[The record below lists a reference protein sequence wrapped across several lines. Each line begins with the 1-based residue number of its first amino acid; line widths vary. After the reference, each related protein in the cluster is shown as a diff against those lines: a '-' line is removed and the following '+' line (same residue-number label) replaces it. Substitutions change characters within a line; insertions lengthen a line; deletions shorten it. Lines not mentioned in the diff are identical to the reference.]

1 MHRTWVESRAVKV
14 EKLIEDARK
23 TILRAKENLSWTG
36 DERDQARQ
44 FLELA
49 LGRKPRA
56 NEEIPPPAQRR
67 FHRLVERR
75 ASGEPVP
82 YILGWTEFRDLRLKI
97 GPGAF
102 VPRATSEFLAEQAIR
117 RLRRRARPV
126 AVDLATGIG
135 PIPLSIA
142 HALPRAEV
150 HGTDISAAPLK
161 QARAN
166 ARALG
171 LNVRFHQ
178 GSLFEPLPASLRGRV
193 DTVTI
198 HPPYVAGHEV
208 EELPSELR
216 NYEPAESL
224 TDNSKDGTYLAGIAA
239 DEGHEW
245 LRPGGWLLIEVGSY
259 LARTVKSLMTK
270 AGYEDVRSTE
280 GPLGYTRVIVGR
292 SNQA

>member
-1 MHRTWVESRAVKV
+1 VKV
-14 EKLIEDARK
+14 EELIEGARK
-23 TILRAKENLSWTG
+23 TILRSKDNLSWTG

-44 FLELA
+44 FLEKI
-49 LGRKPRA
+49 LGRKPKKG
-56 NEEIPPPAQRR
+56 EDVPPHVQRR
-67 FHRLVERR
+67 FHALVERR

-102 VPRATSEFLAEQAIR
+102 VPRATSEYLAEQAIR
-117 RLRRRARPV
+117 RLRRRPRPV

-142 HALPRAEV
+142 SALPRAEV
-150 HGTDISAAPLK
+150 HGTDISAAPLR
-161 QARAN
+161 QGRAN

-171 LNVRFHQ
+171 LRVSFHL

-198 HPPYVAGHEV
+198 HPPYIAAHEV

-216 NYEPAESL
+216 DFEPAESL
-224 TDNSKDGTYLAGIAA
+224 TDNSKDGTYLARVVAKEA
-239 DEGHEW
+239 HEW
-245 LRPGGWLLIEVGSY
+245 LRPGGWLLVEVGSY
-259 LARTVKSLMTK
+259 LARALKSLMLRAK
-270 AGYEDVRSTE
+270 YEDVRSTE

-292 SNQA
+292 HQA

>member
-1 MHRTWVESRAVKV
+1 MKAEQ
-14 EKLIEDARK
+14 LIEDARK

-49 LGRKPRA
+49 LGRAPKPHEDVPA
-56 NEEIPPPAQRR
+56 PAQRK

-75 ASGEPVP
+75 ANGEPVP

-150 HGTDISAAPLK
+150 HGTDISAPPLR

-171 LNVRFHQ
+171 LRVEFHL
-178 GSLFEPLPASLRGRV
+178 GSLFEPLPPSLRARV

-198 HPPYVAGHEV
+198 HPPYVAAHEV

-216 NYEPAESL
+216 NYEPEESL
-224 TDNSKDGTYLAGIAA
+224 TDNSKDGTYLAGIVAEQA
-239 DEGHEW
+239 HDW

-270 AGYEDVRSTE
+270 AGYADVRSTE
-280 GPLGYTRVIVGR
+280 GPLGYTRVLVGR
-292 SNQA
+292 SSRA

>member
-1 MHRTWVESRAVKV
+1 MKV
-14 EKLIEDARK
+14 EQLIEDARK

-49 LGRKPRA
+49 LGRAPRA
-56 NEEIPPPAQRR
+56 NEEVPAPAQRR

-142 HALPRAEV
+142 HALPGAEV
-150 HGTDISAAPLK
+150 HGTDISAAPLR
-161 QARAN
+161 QTRAN

-171 LNVRFHQ
+171 LNVQFHL
-178 GSLFEPLPASLRGRV
+178 GSLFDPLPASLRGRV

-198 HPPYVAGHEV
+198 HPPYVAAHEV
-208 EELPSELR
+208 DELPSELK

-224 TDNSKDGTYLAGIAA
+224 TDKSKDGTYLARIVA
-239 DEGHEW
+239 EQGHDW

-259 LARTVKSLMTK
+259 LARAMKSLMTK
-270 AGYEDVRSTE
+270 AGYTDVKSTE
-280 GPLGYTRVIVGR
+280 GPLGYTRVLVGR
-292 SNQA
+292 STQA

>member
-1 MHRTWVESRAVKV
+1 MKV
-14 EKLIEDARK
+14 EKLLEDARK
-23 TILRAKENLSWTG
+23 TILRSKDNLSWTG

-44 FLELA
+44 FLEMA

-56 NEEIPPPAQRR
+56 NEEISPPAQRR

-75 ASGEPVP
+75 ASGEPIP
-82 YILGWTEFRDLRLKI
+82 YIVGWTEFRDLRLKI

-150 HGTDISAAPLK
+150 HGTDIAAAPLR

-166 ARALG
+166 AGALG
-171 LNVRFHQ
+171 LNVQFHP
-178 GSLFEPLPASLRGRV
+178 GSLFEPLPPSRRCRV
-193 DTVTI
+193 D
-198 HPPYVAGHEV
+198 
-208 EELPSELR
+208 
-216 NYEPAESL
+216 
-224 TDNSKDGTYLAGIAA
+224 K
-239 DEGHEW
+239 
-245 LRPGGWLLIEVGSY
+245 
-259 LARTVKSLMTK
+259 
-270 AGYEDVRSTE
+270 VRVHA
-280 GPLGYTRVIVGR
+280 P
-292 SNQA
+292 

>member
-1 MHRTWVESRAVKV
+1 MNVEQ
-14 EKLIEDARK
+14 LIEHGRK
-23 TILRAKENLSWTG
+23 TILRSKENLSWVG

-49 LGRKPRA
+49 LGRKPKA
-56 NEEIPPPAQRR
+56 KEEVPARAQRR
-67 FHRLVERR
+67 FHQLVERR
-75 ASGEPVP
+75 ASGEPIP
-82 YILGWTEFRDLRLKI
+82 YILGWTEFRDLKLKI

-117 RLRRRARPV
+117 RLRRRRRPV

-142 HALPRAEV
+142 HALRNAEV
-150 HGTDISAAPLK
+150 HGCDISAAPLR

-166 ARALG
+166 AKLLG
-171 LNVRFHQ
+171 LKVQFHQ
-178 GSLFEPLPASLRGRV
+178 GSLFDPLPSNLRGRV

-208 EELPSELR
+208 EDLPAELK
-216 NYEPAESL
+216 NYEPKESL
-224 TDNSKDGTYLAGIAA
+224 TDKSKDGTYLARIVA
-239 DEGHEW
+239 DQAHDW

-259 LARTVKSLMTK
+259 LARTIKSLMVK

-292 SNQA
+292 RPA

>member
-1 MHRTWVESRAVKV
+1 M
-14 EKLIEDARK
+14 
-23 TILRAKENLSWTG
+23 
-36 DERDQARQ
+36 
-44 FLELA
+44 
-49 LGRKPRA
+49 
-56 NEEIPPPAQRR
+56 
-67 FHRLVERR
+67 
-75 ASGEPVP
+75 
-82 YILGWTEFRDLRLKI
+82 
-97 GPGAF
+97 
-102 VPRATSEFLAEQAIR
+102 
-117 RLRRRARPV
+117 

-142 HALPRAEV
+142 HALRRAEV
-150 HGTDISAAPLK
+150 HGTDISPAPLR

-166 ARALG
+166 ARALR
-171 LNVRFHQ
+171 LKVQFHQ

-239 DEGHEW
+239 DQGHEW

-292 SNQA
+292 SSGS

>member
-1 MHRTWVESRAVKV
+1 MKV
-14 EKLIEDARK
+14 EQLIEDARK

-49 LGRKPRA
+49 LGRAPKA
-56 NEEIPPPAQRR
+56 NEEVPAPAQRR

-117 RLRRRARPV
+117 RLRRRGRPV

-142 HALPRAEV
+142 YSLPKAEV
-150 HGTDISAAPLK
+150 HGTDISAAPLR

-171 LNVRFHQ
+171 LNVRFHL
-178 GSLFEPLPASLRGRV
+178 GSLFDPLPASLRGRV

-198 HPPYVAGHEV
+198 HPPYVAAHEV
-208 EELPSELR
+208 DELPSELK

-224 TDNSKDGTYLAGIAA
+224 TDKSKDGTYLAGIVA
-239 DEGHEW
+239 EQGHDW

-259 LARTVKSLMTK
+259 LARALKSLMNK
-270 AGYEDVRSTE
+270 AGYVDVKSTE

-292 SNQA
+292 STQA

>member
-1 MHRTWVESRAVKV
+1 VNAKQ
-14 EKLIEDARK
+14 LIEDARR
-23 TILRAKENLSWTG
+23 TILRSKENLSWTG

-44 FLELA
+44 FLEMA
-49 LGRKPRA
+49 LGRTPKP
-56 NEEIPPPAQRR
+56 NEEVPLKAQRR
-67 FHRLVERR
+67 FHRLIERR

-150 HGTDISAAPLK
+150 HGTDISAPPLR

-171 LNVRFHQ
+171 LRVSFHQ
-178 GSLFEPLPASLRGRV
+178 GSLFDPLPSSLRGRV

-198 HPPYVAGHEV
+198 HPPYVAKHEV

-216 NYEPAESL
+216 NYEPPESL
-224 TDNSKDGTYLAGIAA
+224 TDNSKDGTYLARIVA
-239 DEGHEW
+239 DQGHDW

-259 LARTVKSLMTK
+259 LARPIKSLMVK
-270 AGYEDVRSTE
+270 AGYSDVRSTE

-292 SNQA
+292 SNPA

>member
-1 MHRTWVESRAVKV
+1 VKV
-14 EKLIEDARK
+14 EQLIEDARK
-23 TILRAKENLSWTG
+23 TILRSKENLSWVG

-56 NEEIPPPAQRR
+56 KEEVPAPAQRR
-67 FHRLVERR
+67 FHKLVERR
-75 ASGEPVP
+75 ASGEPIP

-117 RLRRRARPV
+117 RLRRRPKPV
-126 AVDLATGIG
+126 ALDLATGIG

-142 HALPRAEV
+142 HALRNAEV
-150 HGTDISAAPLK
+150 HGSDISAAPLR

-166 ARALG
+166 ARTLG
-171 LNVRFHQ
+171 LKVQFHQ
-178 GSLFEPLPASLRGRV
+178 GSLFDPLPSHLRGRV

-198 HPPYVAGHEV
+198 HPPYVAAHEV
-208 EELPSELR
+208 EELPSELK

-224 TDNSKDGTYLAGIAA
+224 TDNSKDGTYLARIVA
-239 DEGHEW
+239 DQAHDW

-259 LARTVKSLMTK
+259 LARAVKSLMVE
-270 AGYEDVRSTE
+270 AGYDDVRSTE

-292 SNQA
+292 RPA

>member
-1 MHRTWVESRAVKV
+1 VKV
-14 EKLIEDARK
+14 EQLIEDARK
-23 TILRAKENLSWTG
+23 KILRSKDNLSWTG

-44 FLELA
+44 FLELV

-56 NEEIPPPAQRR
+56 KEDVPPRAQRR
-67 FHRLVERR
+67 FHQLVERR
-75 ASGEPVP
+75 ASGEPIP

-142 HALPRAEV
+142 HALPKAEV
-150 HGTDISAAPLK
+150 HGSDISAAPLR

-171 LNVRFHQ
+171 LNVQFHL
-178 GSLFEPLPASLRGRV
+178 GNLFDPLPSNLRCRV

-198 HPPYVAGHEV
+198 HPPYVAAHEV
-208 EELPSELR
+208 EDLPSELK

-224 TDNSKDGTYLAGIAA
+224 TDKSKDGTYLARIVA
-239 DEGHEW
+239 EQGHDW

-259 LARTVKSLMTK
+259 LARTIKSLMLK
-270 AGYEDVRSTE
+270 EGYEDVRSTE

-292 SNQA
+292 RPA

>member
-1 MHRTWVESRAVKV
+1 MKV
-14 EKLIEDARK
+14 EQLIEDARK

-49 LGRKPRA
+49 LGRAPRA
-56 NEEIPPPAQRR
+56 NEEVPAPARRR

-117 RLRRRARPV
+117 RLRRRGRPV

-142 HALPRAEV
+142 HALPKAEV
-150 HGTDISAAPLK
+150 HGTDISAAPLR

-171 LNVRFHQ
+171 LNVRFHL
-178 GSLFEPLPASLRGRV
+178 GSLFDPLPASLRGRV

-198 HPPYVAGHEV
+198 HPPYVAAHEV
-208 EELPSELR
+208 DELPSELK

-224 TDNSKDGTYLAGIAA
+224 TDKSKDGTYLAGIVA
-239 DEGHEW
+239 EQGHDW

-259 LARTVKSLMTK
+259 LARALKSLMTK
-270 AGYEDVRSTE
+270 AGYVDVKSTE

-292 SNQA
+292 STQA

>member
-1 MHRTWVESRAVKV
+1 VKV
-14 EKLIEDARK
+14 EQLIEDARK
-23 TILRAKENLSWTG
+23 TILRSKENLSWVG

-49 LGRKPRA
+49 LGRKPKPR
-56 NEEIPPPAQRR
+56 EDVPLRAQRR
-67 FHRLVERR
+67 FHQLVERR
-75 ASGEPVP
+75 ASGEPIP

-117 RLRRRARPV
+117 RLRRRPKPV
-126 AVDLATGIG
+126 AIDLATGIG

-142 HALPRAEV
+142 HALPNAEV
-150 HGTDISAAPLK
+150 HGSDISAAPLR

-171 LNVRFHQ
+171 LKVQFHQ
-178 GSLFEPLPASLRGRV
+178 GSLFEPLPPHLRGRA

-198 HPPYVAGHEV
+198 HPPYVAAHEV
-208 EELPSELR
+208 DELPSELK

-224 TDNSKDGTYLAGIAA
+224 TDNSKDGTYLARIVA
-239 DEGHEW
+239 DQAHDW

-259 LARTVKSLMTK
+259 LARAVKSLMVK
-270 AGYEDVRSTE
+270 SGYEDVRSTE

-292 SNQA
+292 RPA

>member
-1 MHRTWVESRAVKV
+1 MCGNLCRIARVKA
-14 EKLIEDARK
+14 EQLIEDGRRTIYRAR
-23 TILRAKENLSWTG
+23 ENLSWTG

-44 FLELA
+44 FLEMV
-49 LGRKPRA
+49 LGHKPRA
-56 NEEIPPPAQRR
+56 REEVPPAAERK
-67 FHRLVERR
+67 FHTLVKRR
-75 ASGEPVP
+75 AEGEPVP

-117 RLRRRARPV
+117 RLRRRQRPV

-142 HALPRAEV
+142 KALPHAEV
-150 HGTDISAAPLK
+150 HGTDISAAPLR

-171 LNVRFHQ
+171 LRVSFHL
-178 GSLFEPLPASLRGRV
+178 GSLFEPLPASLKGRV

-208 EELPSELR
+208 EDLPAELKDF
-216 NYEPAESL
+216 EPAESL
-224 TDNSKDGTYLAGIAA
+224 TDNSRDGTYLAGIVAEEA
-239 DEGHEW
+239 HDW

-259 LARTVKSLMTK
+259 LARTIKSLMVR
-270 AGYEDVRSTE
+270 AEYADVRSTV
-280 GPLGYTRVIVGR
+280 GPLGYTRVILGK
-292 SNQA
+292 SE

>member
-1 MHRTWVESRAVKV
+1 VKA
-14 EKLIEDARK
+14 EELIEDGRR
-23 TILRAKENLSWTG
+23 TIFRSKENLSWTG

-49 LGRKPRA
+49 LGRAPKPG
-56 NEEIPPPAQRR
+56 EEVPARAQRR
-67 FHRLVERR
+67 FHQLIERR

-117 RLRRRARPV
+117 RLRRRNQPV

-142 HALPRAEV
+142 HALPRADV
-150 HGTDISAAPLK
+150 HGTDISAAPLR
-161 QARAN
+161 QGRAN

-171 LNVRFHQ
+171 LRVHFYQ
-178 GSLFEPLPASLRGRV
+178 GSLFDPLPSSLRGRV

-198 HPPYVAGHEV
+198 HPPYVAKHEV
-208 EELPSELR
+208 AELPSELR
-216 NYEPAESL
+216 NYEPPESL
-224 TDNSKDGTYLAGIAA
+224 TDNSRDGTYLARIVA
-239 DEGHEW
+239 DRAHDW

-259 LARTVKSLMTK
+259 LARAVKSLMVK

-280 GPLGYTRVIVGR
+280 GPLGYTRVLVGR
-292 SNQA
+292 SPA

>member
-1 MHRTWVESRAVKV
+1 MKAEQ
-14 EKLIEDARK
+14 LIEDARR
-23 TILRAKENLSWTG
+23 TILRSKDNLSWTG

-44 FLELA
+44 FLEKV
-49 LGRKPRA
+49 LGRKPKLK
-56 NEEIPPPAQRR
+56 EEVPAGAERR
-67 FHRLVERR
+67 FHQLVGRR
-75 ASGEPVP
+75 AEGEPVP

-117 RLRRRARPV
+117 RLRRRQRPV

-142 HALPRAEV
+142 KALPRAEV
-150 HGTDISAAPLK
+150 HGTDISAAPLR

-166 ARALG
+166 TRALG
-171 LNVRFHQ
+171 LRVSFHL

-208 EELPSELR
+208 EDLPAELKDF
-216 NYEPAESL
+216 EPAESL
-224 TDNSKDGTYLAGIAA
+224 TDNSRDGTYLAGMVAEEA
-239 DEGHEW
+239 HDW

-259 LARTVKSLMTK
+259 LARAIKSLMVK
-270 AGYEDVRSTE
+270 AGYEDVRSTV
-280 GPLGYTRVIVGR
+280 GPLGYTRVIVGK
-292 SNQA
+292 SV

>member
-1 MHRTWVESRAVKV
+1 MNVEQ
-14 EKLIEDARK
+14 LIEHGRK
-23 TILRAKENLSWTG
+23 TILRSKENLSWVG

-49 LGRKPRA
+49 LGRKPKA
-56 NEEIPPPAQRR
+56 KEEVPARAQRR
-67 FHRLVERR
+67 FHQLVERR
-75 ASGEPVP
+75 ASGEPIP
-82 YILGWTEFRDLRLKI
+82 YILGWTEFRDLKLKI

-117 RLRRRARPV
+117 RLRRRRRPV

-142 HALPRAEV
+142 HALRKAEV
-150 HGTDISAAPLK
+150 HGCDISAAPLR

-166 ARALG
+166 AKLLG
-171 LNVRFHQ
+171 LKVQFHQ
-178 GSLFEPLPASLRGRV
+178 GSLFDPLPSNLRGRV

-208 EELPSELR
+208 EDLPAELK
-216 NYEPAESL
+216 NYEPKESL
-224 TDNSKDGTYLAGIAA
+224 TDKSKDGTYLARIVA
-239 DEGHEW
+239 DQAHDW
-245 LRPGGWLLIEVGSY
+245 LRAGGWLLIEVGSY
-259 LARTVKSLMTK
+259 LARTIKSLMVK

-292 SNQA
+292 RPA

>member
-1 MHRTWVESRAVKV
+1 MKAEQ
-14 EKLIEDARK
+14 LIEDARR
-23 TILRAKENLSWTG
+23 TILRSKDNLSWTG

-44 FLELA
+44 FLEKV
-49 LGRKPRA
+49 LGRKPKLK
-56 NEEIPPPAQRR
+56 EEVPAGAERR
-67 FHRLVERR
+67 FHQLVGRR
-75 ASGEPVP
+75 AEGEPVP

-117 RLRRRARPV
+117 RLRRRPRPV

-142 HALPRAEV
+142 KALPRAEV
-150 HGTDISAAPLK
+150 HGTDISAAPLR

-171 LNVRFHQ
+171 LRVSFHL

-208 EELPSELR
+208 EDLPAELKDF
-216 NYEPAESL
+216 EPAESL
-224 TDNSKDGTYLAGIAA
+224 TDNSRDGTYLAGMVAEEA
-239 DEGHEW
+239 HDW

-259 LARTVKSLMTK
+259 LARAIKSLMVK
-270 AGYEDVRSTE
+270 AGYEDVRSTV
-280 GPLGYTRVIVGR
+280 GPLGYTRVIVGK
-292 SNQA
+292 SV

>member
-1 MHRTWVESRAVKV
+1 VKV
-14 EKLIEDARK
+14 EQLIEDARK
-23 TILRAKENLSWTG
+23 QILRSKENLSWVG

-56 NEEIPPPAQRR
+56 KEEVPARAQRR
-67 FHRLVERR
+67 FHQLVERR
-75 ASGEPVP
+75 ASGEPIP
-82 YILGWTEFRDLRLKI
+82 YILGWTEFRDLKLKI

-117 RLRRRARPV
+117 RLRRRQRPV

-142 HALPRAEV
+142 KALPKAEV
-150 HGTDISAAPLK
+150 HGCDISAAPLR

-166 ARALG
+166 AKLLG
-171 LNVRFHQ
+171 LKVQFHQ
-178 GSLFEPLPASLRGRV
+178 GSLFDPLPSNLRGRV

-208 EELPSELR
+208 EDLPAELK

-224 TDNSKDGTYLAGIAA
+224 TDKSKDGTYLARIVA
-239 DEGHEW
+239 DQAHDW

-259 LARTVKSLMTK
+259 LARTIKSLMVK

-292 SNQA
+292 RPA

>member
-1 MHRTWVESRAVKV
+1 VKV
-14 EKLIEDARK
+14 EQLIEDARK
-23 TILRAKENLSWTG
+23 KILRSKENLSWTG

-44 FLELA
+44 FLELV

-56 NEEIPPPAQRR
+56 KEEVPPRAQRR
-67 FHRLVERR
+67 FHALVERR
-75 ASGEPVP
+75 ASGEPIP

-117 RLRRRARPV
+117 RLRGRVRPV

-142 HALPRAEV
+142 HALPKAEV
-150 HGTDISAAPLK
+150 HGSDISAAPLR

-171 LNVRFHQ
+171 LNVHFHL
-178 GSLFEPLPASLRGRV
+178 GSLFDPLPSNLRGRV

-198 HPPYVAGHEV
+198 HPPYVAAHEV
-208 EELPSELR
+208 KELPSELR

-224 TDNSKDGTYLAGIAA
+224 TDNSKDGTYLARIVA
-239 DEGHEW
+239 EQGHDW

-259 LARTVKSLMTK
+259 LARAIKSLMVK
-270 AGYEDVRSTE
+270 EGYEDVRSTV
-280 GPLGYTRVIVGR
+280 GPLDYTRVIVGR
-292 SNQA
+292 RPA

>member
-1 MHRTWVESRAVKV
+1 MKV
-14 EKLIEDARK
+14 EQLIEDARK

-49 LGRKPRA
+49 LGRAPKA
-56 NEEIPPPAQRR
+56 NEEVPAPAQRR

-142 HALPRAEV
+142 YSLPKAEV
-150 HGTDISAAPLK
+150 HGTDISAAPLR

-166 ARALG
+166 ARVLG
-171 LNVRFHQ
+171 LNVRFHL
-178 GSLFEPLPASLRGRV
+178 GSLFDPLPASLRGRV

-198 HPPYVAGHEV
+198 HPPYVAAHEV
-208 EELPSELR
+208 DELPSELK

-224 TDNSKDGTYLAGIAA
+224 TDKSKDGTYLAGIVA
-239 DEGHEW
+239 EQGHDW

-259 LARTVKSLMTK
+259 LARALKSLMTK
-270 AGYEDVRSTE
+270 AGYVDVKSTE

-292 SNQA
+292 STQA

>member
-1 MHRTWVESRAVKV
+1 MKV
-14 EKLIEDARK
+14 EQLIEDARK
-23 TILRAKENLSWTG
+23 TILRSKENLSWVG

-56 NEEIPPPAQRR
+56 KEEVPARAQRR
-67 FHRLVERR
+67 FHQLVERR
-75 ASGEPVP
+75 ASGEPIP
-82 YILGWTEFRDLRLKI
+82 YILGWTEFRDLKLKI

-117 RLRRRARPV
+117 RLRRRQRPV

-142 HALPRAEV
+142 KALPKAEV
-150 HGTDISAAPLK
+150 HGCDITAAPLR

-166 ARALG
+166 AKLLG
-171 LNVRFHQ
+171 LKVQFHQ
-178 GSLFEPLPASLRGRV
+178 GSLFDPLPSNLRGRV

-208 EELPSELR
+208 EDLPAELK

-224 TDNSKDGTYLAGIAA
+224 TDKSKDGTYLARIVA
-239 DEGHEW
+239 DQAHDW

-259 LARTVKSLMTK
+259 LARTIKSLMVK

-292 SNQA
+292 RPA

>member
-1 MHRTWVESRAVKV
+1 MKAEQ
-14 EKLIEDARK
+14 LIEDARR
-23 TILRAKENLSWTG
+23 TILRSKDNLSWTG

-44 FLELA
+44 FLEKV
-49 LGRKPRA
+49 LGRKPKLK
-56 NEEIPPPAQRR
+56 EEVPAGAERR
-67 FHRLVERR
+67 FQQLVGRR
-75 ASGEPVP
+75 AEGEPVP

-117 RLRRRARPV
+117 RLRRRPRPV

-142 HALPRAEV
+142 KAVPRAEV
-150 HGTDISAAPLK
+150 HGTDISAAPLR

-171 LNVRFHQ
+171 LRVSFHL
-178 GSLFEPLPASLRGRV
+178 GSLFEPLPGSLRGRV

-208 EELPSELR
+208 EDLPAELKDF
-216 NYEPAESL
+216 EPAESL
-224 TDNSKDGTYLAGIAA
+224 TDNSRDGTYLAGIVAEEA
-239 DEGHEW
+239 HDW

-259 LARTVKSLMTK
+259 LARAIKSLMVK
-270 AGYEDVRSTE
+270 AGYEDVRSTV
-280 GPLGYTRVIVGR
+280 GPLGYTRVIVGK
-292 SNQA
+292 SV

>member
-1 MHRTWVESRAVKV
+1 MKV
-14 EKLIEDARK
+14 EQLIEDARK
-23 TILRAKENLSWTG
+23 TILRSKENLSWVG

-49 LGRKPRA
+49 LGRKPKPR
-56 NEEIPPPAQRR
+56 EDVPLRAQRR
-67 FHRLVERR
+67 FHQLVERR
-75 ASGEPVP
+75 ASGEPIP

-117 RLRRRARPV
+117 RLRRRPKPV
-126 AVDLATGIG
+126 AIDLATGIG

-142 HALPRAEV
+142 HALPNAEV
-150 HGTDISAAPLK
+150 HGSDISAAPLR

-171 LNVRFHQ
+171 LKVQFHQ
-178 GSLFEPLPASLRGRV
+178 GSLFEPLPPHLRGRA

-198 HPPYVAGHEV
+198 HPPYVAAHEV
-208 EELPSELR
+208 DELPSELK

-224 TDNSKDGTYLAGIAA
+224 TDNSKDGTYLARIVA
-239 DEGHEW
+239 DQAHDW

-259 LARTVKSLMTK
+259 LARAVKSLMVK
-270 AGYEDVRSTE
+270 SGYEDVRSTE

-292 SNQA
+292 RPA